1 MSAHGFLLVDKASGP
16 TSHDVVARARRALA
30 TREVGH
36 AGTLDPL
43 ATGVLVLG
51 VGEGLKALR
60 YLTLD
65 DKRYEAT
72 LQLGVETDTLDSAG
86 RPVAH
91 APVPLELDLAAVER
105 VAAEFVGERDQTP
118 PAFSALKSEGVP
130 HHVRARRGEVVDPPP
145 RRVVLHALDVRA
157 VANGAI
163 ELALHCGTGFY
174 VRSLGRDLARALGS
188 VGHLTA
194 LRRTQSGAYPAS
206 EAVAQSVLEA
216 GARGDTGAR
225 AQLVAALLPIRRAL
239 SHVPGLTLDD
249 AGVAHARHGRPI
261 PPQHVVAGSADALT
275 PGTEP
280 VLLLAA
286 DGTPVAL
293 ARAEA
298 DGLRV
303 VRGFRS

>member
-1 MSAHGFLLVDKASGP
+1 VSAHGILLVDKASGP

-91 APVPLELDLAAVER
+91 APVPPELELADVAR

-130 HHVRARRGEVVDPPP
+130 HHVRARRGEAVEPAP
-145 RRVVLHALDVRA
+145 RRVVLHALEVRA
-157 VANGAI
+157 LAAGTI
-163 ELALHCGTGFY
+163 EIALHCGTGFY
-174 VRSLGRDLARALGS
+174 VRSLARDLARALGS
-188 VGHLTA
+188 VGHITA
-194 LRRTQSGAYPAS
+194 LRRTQSGAYRS
-206 EAVAQSVLEA
+206 VDAVAQSTLEA
-216 GARGDTGAR
+216 GARGDADAR
-225 AQLVAALLPIRRAL
+225 AQLAAAMLPIGRAL
-239 SHVPGLTLDD
+239 AHVPALTLDD

-261 PPQHVVAGSADALT
+261 PPQHVVAGSTDALA